1 MELFMKLRISNLRRP
16 FILRIDDNDNGIIS
30 FNGHLIEINSTTIE
44 IIQYLNDGMTFDD
57 IVSTIMSSY
66 NAEKEEI
73 ESDVVGILDELK
85 RYGILDDDSII
96 RST

>member
-1 MELFMKLRISNLRRP
+1 MKLRISNLRRP